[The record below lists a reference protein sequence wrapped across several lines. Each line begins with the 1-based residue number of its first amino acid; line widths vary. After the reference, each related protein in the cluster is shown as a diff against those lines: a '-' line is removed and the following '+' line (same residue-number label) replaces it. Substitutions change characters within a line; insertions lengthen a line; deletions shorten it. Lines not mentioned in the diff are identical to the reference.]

1 VDARV
6 IERLWLR
13 LKEVGRDVDVRKQL
27 LARYR
32 IR

>member
-13 LKEVGRDVDVRKQL
+13 LKEEGRDVDVRKQL